1 MSLDQDAVVVV
12 VFDAYGTLLDVHSA
26 IDTQRDLLGDEARS
40 ISDLWRQKQLEYSWL
55 TGLRGD
61 YQDFWAL
68 TEMALAYAFKAH
80 DLATDTPLFQHLLDV
95 YWRLS
100 PYDDAL
106 SCLTWLKEQ
115 GFRTAIL
122 SNGSPDMLRA
132 AVESAGISS
141 QLDKLLSVDDLKTFK
156 PTPAVYEMVLDSF
169 GVEKN
174 EVLFISS
181 NTWDAAGA
189 KAYGFQVAW
198 LNRSQKGQLDELP
211 GLPDVE
217 VSDLDKL
224 PDLLF

>member
-26 IDTQRDLLGDEARS
+26 INSQRDLLGDDAQS

-55 TGLRGD
+55 VGLRGD
-61 YQDFWAL
+61 YRDFWAL
-68 TEMALAYAFKAH
+68 TEMALSYAFKAH
-80 DLATDTPLFQHLLDV
+80 DLETDTPLFQHLLDV

-115 GFRTAIL
+115 GFKTAIL

-141 QLDKLLSVDDLKTFK
+141 QLDKLLSVDELKTFK
-156 PTPAVYEMVLDSF
+156 PTPEVYEMVLSNF

-181 NTWDAAGA
+181 NTWDAAAA
-189 KAYGFQVAW
+189 KAFGFQVAW
-198 LNRSQKGQLDELP
+198 LNRSQAGQLDELP
-211 GLPDVE
+211 GTPDVE